1 MSFCIDDNKLLEK
14 YKTIWTKIINLKN
27 IKFFALPVHDD
38 RCINTKMRT
47 CGHKVQTN
55 FWWFK
60 CVRA

>member
-47 CGHKVQTN
+47 CGHKV
-55 FWWFK
+55 
-60 CVRA
+60 